1 VNDFL
6 NDLPLFVQSIGETLA
21 TVLISLVASGL
32 LGLVLGVVLYVTRR
46 GGLLQNRAVN
56 IVVNVLVNIVRP
68 IPFVIFVIAIFPL
81 TVAVLGTYIGVPGAI
96 FAISLSAAFAVAR
109 IVEQNLVAV
118 DPGVIE
124 AARAMGASP
133 LRIIVTVLIPEGL
146 GPLILGFTFV
156 YVGLIDMS
164 AQAGVIG
171 GGGLGSFA
179 LSYGLQRYNYTI
191 IYITVA
197 VIIVIVQ
204 LGQFF
209 GNWLARKA
217 LRR

>member
-1 VNDFL
+1 MTDFV
-6 NDLPLFVQSIGETLA
+6 NDLPLFLQSIGETLL
-21 TVLISLVASGL
+21 TVLISLVASGFI
-32 LGLVLGVVLYVTRR
+32 GLVLGVVLYVTRR

>member
-1 VNDFL
+1 VTDFV
-6 NDLPLFVQSIGETLA
+6 NDLPLFLQSIGETLL
-21 TVLISLVASGL
+21 TVLISLVASGFI
-32 LGLVLGVVLYVTRR
+32 GLVLGVVLYVTRR

>member
-1 VNDFL
+1 VNEFIQ
-6 NDLPLFVQSIGETLA
+6 DLPLFFQSIWQTLVI
-21 TVLISLVASGL
+21 VLVSLVVSGA
-32 LGLVLGVVLYVTRR
+32 LGLAIGIALWATRP
-46 GGLLQNRAVN
+46 GHLLENRVAFTV
-56 IVVNVLVNIVRP
+56 INVLVNIVRP
-68 IPFVIFVIAIFPL
+68 VPFIIFAVAIAPL
-81 TVAVLGTYIGVPGAI
+81 TVAVMGSYIGVQGAV
-96 FAISLSAAFAVAR
+96 FAISIGASFAVAR

-124 AARAMGASP
+124 AARAMGAGP
-133 LRIIVTVLIPEGL
+133 LRIIFTVLIPEGL
-146 GPLILGFTFV
+146 GPLILGYTFV
-156 YVGLIDMS
+156 YVGLVDMS
-164 AQAGVIG
+164 AQAGAIG
-171 GGGLGSFA
+171 GGGLGDFA
-179 LSYGLQRYNYTI
+179 ITYGLGRYNYTI